1 MKNVAV
7 STEDGAFA
15 VFSRP
20 HPWEFAIQGKTEKGV
35 GGGGGLNSPRYD
47 LKASHSLLRSSKFF
61 SFCLGGVICWN
72 SFYLQRYDSNI
83 QFFKPSPLGYRQV
96 AP

>member
-20 HPWEFAIQGKTEKGV
+20 HPWEFAIQGKTEKG
-35 GGGGGLNSPRYD
+35 GGGGWLNSPLYD
-47 LKASHSLLRSSKFF
+47 LKASHMLLRSSKFF
-61 SFCLGGVICWN
+61 TKIW
-72 SFYLQRYDSNI
+72 
-83 QFFKPSPLGYRQV
+83 FKYTV
-96 AP
+96 F

>member
-20 HPWEFAIQGKTEKGV
+20 HPWEFAIQGKTEKG
-35 GGGGGLNSPRYD
+35 GGGVAELPIIWLES
-47 LKASHSLLRSSKFF
+47 F
-61 SFCLGGVICWN
+61 S
-72 SFYLQRYDSNI
+72 
-83 QFFKPSPLGYRQV
+83 QFAAL
-96 AP
+96 

>member
-35 GGGGGLNSPRYD
+35 GGGGGG
-47 LKASHSLLRSSKFF
+47 
-61 SFCLGGVICWN
+61 GGVRTPHDMTWKLLTVCCALVN
-72 SFYLQRYDSNI
+72 SSA
-83 QFFKPSPLGYRQV
+83 SASV
-96 AP
+96 A